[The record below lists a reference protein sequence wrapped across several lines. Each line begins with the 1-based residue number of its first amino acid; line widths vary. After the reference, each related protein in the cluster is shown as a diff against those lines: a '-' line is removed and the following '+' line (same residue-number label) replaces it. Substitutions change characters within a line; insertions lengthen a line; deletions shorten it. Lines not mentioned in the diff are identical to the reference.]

1 MDTRKRLQAWQRA
14 ESPVAAASGAIEAA
28 AILEHPACKIGSGQL
43 CEHALVDRDLNR
55 LLFDYEKTVR
65 SRFSRI
71 VDVLKRI
78 STHQHDENFAERAQQ
93 LAREQLGFDLPA
105 QVLEDAWVCGL
116 DLSALHSRCIFNG
129 LKLCVEN
136 AEAEQAAWRQRM
148 PLDENLLRSCG
159 YHTVDIS
166 PCSDGR
172 LQGISPYVLRV
183 LPGPNVLVKA
193 YAGALFDIEADVSDW
208 AQREVER
215 LSGAMVDGERLNYL
229 KIAVYHFS
237 SSSPDHQGCA
247 AHGSDD
253 RQATEAA
260 LQRLQHELREAIDRT
275 FGEGAAPDVLL
286 IGVDTDLDA
295 LRIHLP
301 DGFGELNPH
310 RYFETA
316 QVYRDTLGLSSEG
329 ARKRIA
335 EIVADAE
342 GMGGWGQGNGRM
354 HDGMRRLVLALA
366 EANLS
371 QIEYV
376 IKHHTGRYATIGH
389 DEECIVAGEAVR
401 ALQLRNLFYFAH
413 LDTIEEGAPDM
424 DVGIKIFRRLN
435 VAHGLPVPV
444 LVHFEYDAR
453 IPEARERAIA
463 RGRRVS
469 DAIEVRY
476 PDLVAQGLLN
486 CAIAVSDR
494 TGGECCAFVT
504 DDAVDD
510 H

>member
-1 MDTRKRLQAWQRA
+1 MNTRKRLQALRREA
-14 ESPVAAASGAIEAA
+14 SPVAVAAPVAAAMPD
-28 AILEHPACKIGSGQL
+28 HPACMIGGGQM

-55 LLFDYEKTVR
+55 MLFDYERTVR
-65 SRFSRI
+65 SRFTRI
-71 VDVLKRI
+71 VDVLKHI
-78 STHQHDENFAERAQQ
+78 STYQHDGNFTERAQQ
-93 LAREQLGFDLPA
+93 LAHEQLGFDLPS

-116 DLSALHSRCIFNG
+116 DLSALHSRCIFSA
-129 LKLCVEN
+129 LKASVDN
-136 AEAEQAAWRQRM
+136 ASTEQAGWRQRL
-148 PLDENLLRSCG
+148 PLDENFLRSCG

-172 LQGISPYVLRV
+172 LQGVSPYVLRI
-183 LPGPNVLVKA
+183 LPGPNVRVKA
-193 YAGALFDIEADVSDW
+193 YAGALFDVDVDVSDW

-215 LSGAMVDGERLNYL
+215 LSGAMVDGDRLNYL

-237 SSSPDHQGCA
+237 SSSPDGQGCA
-247 AHGSDD
+247 AHGSND

-260 LQRLQHELREAIDRT
+260 LHRLQNELRTAIDQT
-275 FGEGAAPDVLL
+275 FGAGAAPDVLL

-301 DGFGELNPH
+301 DGFGELNAH

-316 QVYRDTLGLSSEG
+316 QVYRDTLGLAPDA
-329 ARKRIA
+329 ARARIA
-335 EIVADAE
+335 GIVADAE

-354 HDGMRRLVLALA
+354 HEGMRRLVLALA

-371 QIEYV
+371 QVEYV

-389 DEECIVAGEAVR
+389 DEECIVAGEALR
-401 ALQLRNLFYFAH
+401 PLQLRNLFYFAH
-413 LDTIEEGAPDM
+413 LNTIEEGAPDM
-424 DVGIKIFRRLN
+424 DVGINIFSKLN

-444 LVHFEYDAR
+444 LVHFEYDVR
-453 IPEARERAIA
+453 IPQSRERAIA
-463 RGRRVS
+463 RGRRVR
-469 DAIEVRY
+469 DAIESRY
-476 PDLVAQGLLN
+476 PDLAARGLLN
-486 CAIAVSDR
+486 CAIAVSER
-494 TGGECCAFVT
+494 GGDERCAFVA

>member
-1 MDTRKRLQAWQRA
+1 MNTRKRLQGLQRA
-14 ESPVAAASGAIEAA
+14 ESPVSAAPKVTKPTAVP
-28 AILEHPACKIGSGQL
+28 EHPACVIGGGQS
-43 CEHALVDRDLNR
+43 CEHASADRELNR
-55 LLFDYEKTVR
+55 LLFDYERTAR
-65 SRFSRI
+65 LRFSRI

-78 STHQHDENFAERAQQ
+78 STYQHDENFAERAQQ
-93 LAREQLGFDLPA
+93 LAREQLGLDLPA

-116 DLSALHSRCIFNG
+116 DLSALHSRCIFSG
-129 LKLCVEN
+129 LKSCVDN
-136 AEAEQAAWRQRM
+136 AQVEQTGWRQRM
-148 PLDENLLRSCG
+148 PLDENFLRSCG

-166 PCSDGR
+166 ACSDGR
-172 LQGISPYVLRV
+172 LQGVSPYVLRI
-183 LPGPNVLVKA
+183 LPGPNVRVKA
-193 YAGALFDIEADVSDW
+193 YAGALFDVEADISDW

-237 SSSPDHQGCA
+237 SSSPNGHGCA
-247 AHGSDD
+247 AHGSND

-260 LQRLQHELREAIDRT
+260 LRRLHELREAIDRT
-275 FGEGAAPDVLL
+275 FGAGAAPDVLL

-301 DGFGELNPH
+301 DGFGEINAH

-316 QVYRDTLGLSSEG
+316 QIYRDTLGLSPEA
-329 ARKRIA
+329 ARVRIA
-335 EIVADAE
+335 EIAADAE

-354 HDGMRRLVLALA
+354 HEGMRRLVLALA

-424 DVGIKIFRRLN
+424 DVGIKIFAKLN

-453 IPEARERAIA
+453 IPESRERAIA
-463 RGRRVS
+463 RGRRVR
-469 DAIEVRY
+469 DAIEARY
-476 PDLVAQGLLN
+476 PDLAAQGLLN
-486 CAIAVSDR
+486 CEIAVSDR
-494 TGGECCAFVT
+494 AGGECCVFVA